1 MFQAKRFLNKL
12 RQMALSTRESM
23 QFVEVSSDGLL
34 TSPPRSEWPRVL
46 ETVLDRLD
54 HVCLRRRL
62 YRQRALNMNSQNVH
76 NAFVIPTIRVATI
89 HRTPPST
96 PPKSTEQTLPSS
108 IASRP
113 QDTSDTQDAPPS
125 SPPQALQP
133 TTPPLPPPTNGA
145 TENALALPSGT
156 LPPPLLSILTHVK
169 TTLSTSF
176 PTQPPHTIQRLAE
189 LVLRPKEHYRRLHT
203 YLNALDRVVS
213 VSSCNIAHTGA
224 AAVPQMV
231 NGTNHTAVN
240 SAFSDDSLG
249 GALLTPIP
257 WLVNGAGRSRSA
269 SVTIE
274 AEHATN
280 GSHEVNGIDAIGD
293 EDVEMTMEEHLR
305 EIGGI
310 TQGELLRQEQEA
322 SSPPAPVGSSANR
335 DHVVAT
341 AVTAETQ
348 NAADA
353 SDEAHEVNGGGPK
366 VDEENGASGARGPS
380 GIGAEDIG
388 SQENGVRPGQ
398 VLDLQAAVGR
408 TPQPE
413 NEVKE
418 DTQGPEATQAAEST
432 TESASASTEQ
442 DIEMA
447 DLGDETTGTDKVE
460 DLDEDLT
467 PDEMMML

>member
-1 MFQAKRFLNKL
+1 M
-12 RQMALSTRESM
+12 
-23 QFVEVSSDGLL
+23 
-34 TSPPRSEWPRVL
+34 L
-46 ETVLDRLD
+46 ETVLERLD
-54 HVCLRRRL
+54 HVCLRRNL
-62 YRQRALNMNSQNVH
+62 HRQHALNVNFQNAH
-76 NAFVIPTIRVATI
+76 NDFVIPTIRVATI

-113 QDTSDTQDAPPS
+113 QDISDTQDAPPS
-125 SPPQALQP
+125 SPPQAVQP
-133 TTPPLPPPTNGA
+133 TTPPPPHPTNGV
-145 TENALALPSGT
+145 TEDALALPSGT

-169 TTLSTSF
+169 TTLTTSF

-189 LVLRPKEHYRRLHT
+189 LVLRPKEHYRRLNT

-213 VSSCNIAHTGA
+213 VSSCNSAPSRP
-224 AAVPQMV
+224 AAVVQMV
-231 NGTNHTAVN
+231 NGTNHTPLN
-240 SAFSDDSLG
+240 SDFSDDSLG

-257 WLVNGAGRSRSA
+257 WLVNGVGRSRSA
-269 SVTIE
+269 SIGTEV
-274 AEHATN
+274 EHTTN
-280 GSHEVNGIDAIGD
+280 GINEVNGVDAIGD

-341 AVTAETQ
+341 AVTAEAQ

-353 SDEAHEVNGGGPK
+353 TDEAHAVNGGGEK

-408 TPQPE
+408 TPQAE
-413 NEVKE
+413 DEKKE
-418 DTQGPEATQAAEST
+418 DIHEPEASQLAEATQESA
-432 TESASASTEQ
+432 SASASTEQ

-447 DLGDETTGTDKVE
+447 DVGDESAGTDKVE
-460 DLDEDLT
+460 DLEEDLT
-467 PDEMMML
+467 HDEMMML

>member
-1 MFQAKRFLNKL
+1 VNFQNA
-12 RQMALSTRESM
+12 
-23 QFVEVSSDGLL
+23 
-34 TSPPRSEWPRVL
+34 
-46 ETVLDRLD
+46 
-54 HVCLRRRL
+54 
-62 YRQRALNMNSQNVH
+62 H
-76 NAFVIPTIRVATI
+76 NDFVIPTIRVATI

-113 QDTSDTQDAPPS
+113 QDISDTQEAPPS
-125 SPPQALQP
+125 SPPQAVQP
-133 TTPPLPPPTNGA
+133 TTPPPPPSTNGV
-145 TENALALPSGT
+145 TENALELPPGT

-213 VSSCNIAHTGA
+213 VSSCNSAHPRPA
-224 AAVPQMV
+224 AAAQMV
-231 NGTNHTAVN
+231 NGTNHTPIN
-240 SAFSDDSLG
+240 SDFSDDSLG

-257 WLVNGAGRSRSA
+257 WLVNGSGRSRSA
-269 SVTIE
+269 STGTE
-274 AEHATN
+274 FDHTTN
-280 GSHEVNGIDAIGD
+280 GSHEVNGVDAIGAY

-322 SSPPAPVGSSANR
+322 RSPPAPVGSSANQ
-335 DHVVAT
+335 DHVVVT

-348 NAADA
+348 NAEDA
-353 SDEAHEVNGGGPK
+353 ADEAHEVNGGGHK
-366 VDEENGASGARGPS
+366 VDEEHGASGARGPS

-408 TPQPE
+408 TPQTE
-413 NEVKE
+413 GEKKE
-418 DTQGPEATQAAEST
+418 DMHESEASQPANATQESV
-432 TESASASTEQ
+432 SASAEQ

-447 DLGDETTGTDKVE
+447 DVGDESAGTDKME
-460 DLDEDLT
+460 DLGEDLT
-467 PDEMMML
+467 HDEMMML

>member
-1 MFQAKRFLNKL
+1 M
-12 RQMALSTRESM
+12 T
-23 QFVEVSSDGLL
+23 
-34 TSPPRSEWPRVL
+34 
-46 ETVLDRLD
+46 
-54 HVCLRRRL
+54 H
-62 YRQRALNMNSQNVH
+62 QNAH
-76 NAFVIPTIRVATI
+76 NAFIIPTIRVATA

-108 IASRP
+108 VPSRP

-125 SPPQALQP
+125 SPPQALPP
-133 TTPPLPPPTNGA
+133 TTPPPTNGA
-145 TENALALPSGT
+145 AEDTLALPPGT

-203 YLNALDRVVS
+203 YLNALDRAVS
-213 VSSCNIAHTGA
+213 VSSCNSAHTRPA
-224 AAVPQMV
+224 AAAQVV
-231 NGTNHTAVN
+231 NGTNH
-240 SAFSDDSLG
+240 SAISSDASNDSLG

-269 SVTIE
+269 SIGTEV
-274 AEHATN
+274 EHTTN
-280 GSHEVNGIDAIGD
+280 GSNEVNGVDAIGD
-293 EDVEMTMEEHLR
+293 ADVEMTMEEHLR
-305 EIGGI
+305 EIGSI

-322 SSPPAPVGSSANR
+322 SSPPAPIGSSANR
-335 DHVVAT
+335 EHVVAT
-341 AVTAETQ
+341 TASAVTAETQ
-348 NAADA
+348 NANDA
-353 SDEAHEVNGGGPK
+353 REEAHEINGGAPK

-413 NEVKE
+413 DETKE
-418 DTQGPEATQAAEST
+418 DKQEAGADQPAEPT
-432 TESASASTEQ
+432 TEPASASTEQ

-447 DLGDETTGTDKVE
+447 DVGENSPGMDNVE
-460 DLDEDLT
+460 DFSEDLT
-467 PDEMMML
+467 PDEMMLL